1 MLRIGYLH
9 LRSITPT
16 SLGTYSPEFS
26 DELFRI
32 TELRGQARWWLRAIV
47 SDIVGFDKKIILEI
61 QSKIFG
67 GTGLSSLL
75 QFRAT
80 RPYIT
85 KCLDEVVK
93 GARVGWS
100 GGRYVPQVAWHP
112 RLNLIFMR
120 KLKKIR
126 KILKRFLIK
135 YEASGYSPHEKL
147 WGLLKKFVGEP
158 IDHMFKKYRISTE
171 IFVASRT
178 TRKDIWIRVLLGL
191 YSIALS
197 LFLSGLGKGSRRGLG
212 AMSIAFDFLPLRKSY
227 LWPLL
232 DDYIKQKLGLLE
244 KISQD
249 VEKTDLRTIS
259 TSIRELY
266 YTARELTMMITGGYR
281 GSEVGKPEIYSLS
294 PTSFTLYLIATD
306 SLMKPIEEYGSVH
319 FKAFEAIVTL
329 CNILFNRT
337 TFHPQARAI
346 LGRYGLKTLPHI
358 LQDIEDNAVGRLG
371 SYILGLPRQGKIQ
384 KNKTQY
390 LYIMNRMDDKY
401 TVESLEKNG
410 SEELEEITGFRPLD
424 ADRRASPVIVS
435 MLNDKVISITILK
448 SKDYPYQIAWG
459 TTKKRKKLD
468 TLPIEKAFQ
477 IIEEYIYNLTKK
489 FNGETIKMIG
499 QG

>member
-16 SLGTYSPEFS
+16 SLGTYSPRFS
-26 DELFRI
+26 DKLFRI
-32 TELRGQARWWLRAIV
+32 TELRGKARWWLRAIV

-67 GTGLSSLL
+67 GNGLSSLL
-75 QFRAT
+75 QLRAT

-85 KCLDEVVK
+85 RCLDEVVK

-112 RLNLIFMR
+112 RLSLIFMK
-120 KLKKIR
+120 KLKKVR
-126 KILKRFLIK
+126 KILKRLLIK
-135 YEASGYSPHEKL
+135 REASGSPPHEKL
-147 WGLLKKFVGEP
+147 WELLKKFIGEP
-158 IDHMFKKYRISTE
+158 IDHMFKKYRISTK

-178 TRKDIWIRVLLGL
+178 TRKNLWIRVLLGL

-212 AMSIAFDFLPLRKSY
+212 AMSITFDFLPLRRSH

-249 VEKTDLRTIS
+249 VEKTDLKTIS

-266 YTARELTMMITGGYR
+266 YTARELTVMITGGYR
-281 GSEVGKPEIYSLS
+281 GSAVGIPEIYSLS
-294 PTSFTLYLIATD
+294 PSSFTSYLMATD
-306 SLMKPIEEYGSVH
+306 SLMKPIGEYGSVY
-319 FKAFEAIVTL
+319 FEAFEATVTL
-329 CNILFNRT
+329 SNILFNRT

-346 LGRYGLKTLPHI
+346 LGRYGLKTLPHV

-390 LYIMNRMDDKY
+390 LYIMNRIDDEY
-401 TVESLEKNG
+401 TVKPLKKIG
-410 SEELEEITGFRPLD
+410 DEELEGLTGFRPLD

-435 MLNDKVISITILK
+435 MLNDKVISITIIK
-448 SKDYPYQIAWG
+448 SKDYPHQIAWG

-468 TLPIEKAFQ
+468 TLSIEKAFQ
-477 IIEEYIYNLTKK
+477 IIEEYLYNLTKK
-489 FNGETIKMIG
+489 LGGETIRVLG